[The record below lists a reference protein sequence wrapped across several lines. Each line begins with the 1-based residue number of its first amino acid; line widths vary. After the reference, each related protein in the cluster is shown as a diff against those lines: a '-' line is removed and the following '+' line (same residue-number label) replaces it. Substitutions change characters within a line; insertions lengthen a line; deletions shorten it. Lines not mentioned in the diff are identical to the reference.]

1 MNRSNNYAAEAK
13 LQLTTSSL
21 YKSVIVFIAAILG
34 LFFIYLIRNVIIL
47 FVLAAILAYAVNP
60 LVSWLDA
67 HRVRRIFSVIVVIG
81 GLVAASI
88 IGISYLIPAI
98 IDQIQAISANIPSW
112 ARDANSIWT
121 DLVERAPFLGTYQLD
136 TQAIVDR
143 ATAAT
148 EPILGL
154 IQGVITL
161 VIALVLTIV
170 IALYALVEPH
180 KIKSAL
186 TTLVP
191 PSQQELA
198 NRLIKQVNLRIG
210 GWLRGII
217 IIATTTSVV
226 SYVFYAYVFQLPYA
240 LTLAVATGLFEIVPI
255 LGPIVAGVVA
265 GGVAFFHEPIL
276 GLYVVL
282 FITVTRLIVDYW
294 LAPKVMGHQ
303 VGIHPLAVIFSV
315 LVMAELVGPVGI
327 FLAVPVAAIFKIII
341 DEVYVP
347 RISGQPSDAELAARI
362 KLEQKASKETD

>member
-1 MNRSNNYAAEAK
+1 MNRSNYYAAEAI

-34 LFFIYLIRNVIIL
+34 LVFVYMIRDVLIL

-67 HRVRRIFSVIVVIG
+67 HRIRRTFSVIVVIG

-88 IGISYLIPAI
+88 VGISYLIPAI
-98 IDQIQAISANIPSW
+98 IDQVQAISANIPSW
-112 ARDANSIWT
+112 VRDANSLWT
-121 DLVERAPFLGTYQLD
+121 DLVERAPFLGTYQID
-136 TQAIVDR
+136 TQQLVEQ

-161 VIALVLTIV
+161 IVALVLIIV
-170 IALYALVEPH
+170 IALYSLVDPH
-180 KIKSAL
+180 KLKNAL
-186 TTLVP
+186 TTMVP
-191 PSQQELA
+191 PTQQELA
-198 NRLIKQVNLRIG
+198 NRLVKQVNLRIG

-217 IIATTTSVV
+217 IIAITTSVV
-226 SYVFYAYVFQLPYA
+226 SYIFYAYVFKIPYA
-240 LTLAVATGLFEIVPI
+240 LTLAVATGLFEVVPI

-315 LVMAELVGPVGI
+315 LVMAELIGPVGI
-327 FLAVPVAAIFKIII
+327 FLAVPVAAILKIVI

-362 KLEQKASKETD
+362 KLEQEAAKETD